1 MIWKCM
7 RVYKNFIW
15 DGKMR
20 ESYVIY
26 QSTKAAED
34 MFTAME
40 LFPDSAETDWG
51 KFISNEKAKV
61 NLDVALILIAIEKG
75 PYQ

>member
-1 MIWKCM
+1 
-7 RVYKNFIW
+7 
-15 DGKMR
+15 MR

-26 QSTKAAED
+26 QSIKAAED

-51 KFISNEKAKV
+51 EFISNEKAKV
-61 NLDVALILIAIEKG
+61 NLDVTLILIVIEKG

>member
-1 MIWKCM
+1 
-7 RVYKNFIW
+7 
-15 DGKMR
+15 
-20 ESYVIY
+20 
-26 QSTKAAED
+26 

-61 NLDVALILIAIEKG
+61 NLALILIAIEKG

>member
-1 MIWKCM
+1 
-7 RVYKNFIW
+7 
-15 DGKMR
+15 MR

-40 LFPDSAETDWG
+40 LFPDRAETDWG